1 MTASSNTT
9 AAAGDVVASPSAL
22 DRILASLTSL
32 KVAGSLALLVVL
44 VAAWEWGPG
53 VLGIPAFIIPPASE
67 VWTEFLWMLDRSG
80 LLYHTVLTF
89 ALVVAGF
96 VIGSLLGAVIG
107 YLLGI
112 SRNAEIVLSPYI
124 LALQIAPK
132 VAFAPLFVLWFG
144 YNFMPKVLVAV
155 LIVFFPVLINVLGAV
170 RAVDQ
175 QQIDLARSFKASRF
189 QIFRK
194 IELPASMPAFFAGLR
209 IGSTLAVIGVVVG
222 ELVGGNTGLG
232 YLLTFAQGQANTP
245 AVFVTIIMLT
255 VIGIIVYLAVVAMEG
270 RVLRYMNRRAVD
282 GK

>member
-1 MTASSNTT
+1 MSQADGGVS
-9 AAAGDVVASPSAL
+9 APPSWAERL
-22 DRILASLTSL
+22 WATLTSL
-32 KVAGSLALLVVL
+32 QVAGSLGLAVVL
-44 VAAWEWGPG
+44 LAAWEWVPG
-53 VLGIPAFIIPPASE
+53 WLGVPVFIIPPASE
-67 VWTEFLWMLDRSG
+67 VWVEFLWMVNRSA
-80 LLYHTVLTF
+80 LLYHTAITF
-89 ALVVAGF
+89 TLVVAGF
-96 VIGSLLGAVIG
+96 VIGCVLGAAVG

-144 YNFMPKVLVAV
+144 YTVTPKVLVAV

-170 RAVDQ
+170 RSVDRQ
-175 QQIDLARSFKASRF
+175 QVDLARSFKASRL
-189 QIFRK
+189 QIFSK

-245 AVFVTIIMLT
+245 AVFVTITLLT
-255 VIGIIVYLAVVAMEG
+255 VIGIIVYLVVVLMER
-270 RVLRYMNRRAVD
+270 RVLRYMNRRTVE
-282 GK
+282 GG